1 MTKAQ
6 IVSQIAKSTGIEKAL
21 VMEVVESMMECVKD
35 SLKGGENVYLRGF
48 GSFIL
53 KTRAEKIARNISNNT
68 SLVVPAHQIPAFKPA
83 KEFANQVKETQKVK

>member
-6 IVSQIAKSTGIEKAL
+6 IVSQIAKSTGVEKAI

-53 KTRAEKIARNISNNT
+53 KTRAEKVARNISNNT
-68 SLVVPAHQIPAFKPA
+68 SLIVPAHQIPAFKPA
-83 KEFANQVKETQKVK
+83 KEFAIAVKEAQKID

>member
-6 IVSQIAKSTGIEKAL
+6 IVSQIAKSTGIEKAT

-83 KEFANQVKETQKVK
+83 KEFATQVKEAKKL